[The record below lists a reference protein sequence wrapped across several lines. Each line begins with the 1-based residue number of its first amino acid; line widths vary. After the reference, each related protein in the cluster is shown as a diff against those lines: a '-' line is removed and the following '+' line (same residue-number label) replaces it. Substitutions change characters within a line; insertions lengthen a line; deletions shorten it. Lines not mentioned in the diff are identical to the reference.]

1 MQESNA
7 LAYFYNMQCHLVE
20 FLIYLKEDYRQ
31 KLIGNTLNSVEK
43 QTIPTMKT
51 IKRRMH

>member
-31 KLIGNTLNSVEK
+31 KLIGNTLNSVENR
-43 QTIPTMKT
+43 QSQP
-51 IKRRMH
+51 